1 MISTKYNRLIAR
13 KINNNE
19 RLAISR
25 ESANN
30 RDEPVQY
37 HEQTRHT
44 STLGEKLREAEGMLP
59 KKKVTFAKPV
69 EPVKGLVVGAGKSD
83 VKMEEVVDASTKE
96 KDAQLHT
103 PQGSYTSAVEKD
115 YKKQVPKVGGGMEMA
130 KEEAPKRVLGGSKV
144 KKPVKGAKLLSKTEV
159 PIADSSNSKGQQ
171 LHTPQGSYTRA
182 VTTEVP
188 IVKPEVP
195 ISGNVGEMNKNSSS
209 QGGSNYAG
217 LKWNDLIKAV
227 CKDRKCAMKEA
238 IAHIKSNNLY
248 NRTSA

>member
-83 VKMEEVVDASTKE
+83 VKMEEVEKE
-96 KDAQLHT
+96 
-103 PQGSYTSAVEKD
+103 
-115 YKKQVPKVGGGMEMA
+115 YKKQVPKVGGGNMEMA
-130 KEEAPKRVLGGSKV
+130 MPKQLDEPPKRVLGGA
-144 KKPVKGAKLLSKTEV
+144 KKTVKGAKLLTKAV
-159 PIADSSNSKGQQ
+159 DASNTSNDAQ
-171 LHTPQGSYTRA
+171 LGTRA
-182 VTTEVP
+182 AEQPVASPLE
-188 IVKPEVP
+188 
-195 ISGNVGEMNKNSSS
+195 
-209 QGGSNYAG
+209 GGSAANELAQLGTSAVTKYSG

-238 IAHIKSNNLY
+238 ITHIKSNNLY
-248 NRTSA
+248 NKK

>member
-159 PIADSSNSKGQQ
+159 PK
-171 LHTPQGSYTRA
+171 
-182 VTTEVP
+182 TEVP

-238 IAHIKSNNLY
+238 ITHIKSNNLY
-248 NRTSA
+248 NKK

>member
-19 RLAISR
+19 RLAASR
-25 ESANN
+25 ENANN
-30 RDEPVQY
+30 RNEPIQN

-83 VKMEEVVDASTKE
+83 VKMEEVEKE
-96 KDAQLHT
+96 
-103 PQGSYTSAVEKD
+103 
-115 YKKQVPKVGGGMEMA
+115 YKKQVPKVGGGNMEMA
-130 KEEAPKRVLGGSKV
+130 EEARADEPPKRVLGGA
-144 KKPVKGAKLLSKTEV
+144 KKTVKGAKLLTKNEQPVASHGAVEGGS
-159 PIADSSNSKGQQ
+159 AANELAQ
-171 LHTPQGSYTRA
+171 LGTSA
-182 VTTEVP
+182 VT
-188 IVKPEVP
+188 KY
-195 ISGNVGEMNKNSSS
+195 S
-209 QGGSNYAG
+209 G

-238 IAHIKSNNLY
+238 ITHIKSNNLY
-248 NRTSA
+248 NKK